1 MRTPDR
7 VRRYYIFMQTSICR
21 RITILSAAHF
31 RPSGAFQHTRVP
43 QATFWRTCV
52 VLDQIGLQ
60 VDSFQARPGKIGP
73 P

>member
-31 RPSGAFQHTRVP
+31 RPSGAFQASYVD
-43 QATFWRTCV
+43 A
-52 VLDQIGLQ
+52 VLAAIKNMTDRRC
-60 VDSFQARPGKIGP
+60 SE
-73 P
+73 